1 MFNWNWLT
9 RLWIFRETA
18 FCCSLFYYDSH
29 EYEVLALHI
38 ITNNPKVADAYCD
51 IACFQGG
58 SVSDVFTAVRDAIHK
73 GARLIS
79 HPLSGSVKPNESPYK
94 SVIVSTNRGDLDFQ
108 HLRMIEDAIATLK
121 KLQVKHR
128 VIDNATQQDFQI
140 IDLDLINCAMIPFH
154 V

>member
-1 MFNWNWLT
+1 M
-9 RLWIFRETA
+9 
-18 FCCSLFYYDSH
+18 
-29 EYEVLALHI
+29 HI